1 MLAVA
6 SVPPVYAT
14 SQLDEVILSIFF
26 VALEQL
32 GYSEV
37 FSSFVERRPA

>member
-14 SQLDEVILSIFF
+14 SQLDEGILCVSF
-26 VALEQL
+26 ALGKL
-32 GYSEV
+32 GYSKV
-37 FSSFVERRPA
+37 FSLFVERRPT

>member
-6 SVPPVYAT
+6 SVPPLSAT
-14 SQLDEVILSIFF
+14 SQLDEGILFIFF
-26 VALEQL
+26 ALGKL